1 MCDIQ
6 KYSVGLILLKVW
18 LQQTQSQASTEHRKN
33 HSIQNELW
41 SMKASFLWLNSLWK
55 EHIENSLFLYTAHL
69 IMNQCSTSFLMKLR
83 HPHTYPFEVRRLF
96 SMSVQPDE
104 KASKMDMKNVG
115 SFVMNTFQADW
126 SHKTWYGQLT
136 VTAFNQDWDGMK
148 FISLVPG
155 KLLVSSTK
163 FSAWDSDWKS

>member
-18 LQQTQSQASTEHRKN
+18 LQQMQSQASTEHRKN

-83 HPHTYPFEVRRLF
+83 HPHTYLFEVRRLF

-104 KASKMDMKNVG
+104 KASKMDMKKWGVLWWTPFKQTDHIRHG
-115 SFVMNTFQADW
+115 MASWQ
-126 SHKTWYGQLT
+126 SQLLT
-136 VTAFNQDWDGMK
+136 RTEMEWN
-148 FISLVPG
+148 LYH
-155 KLLVSSTK
+155 
-163 FSAWDSDWKS
+163 